1 MKFDRQEQ
9 YSRRNGILIHE
20 LKGENNE
27 RANGR
32 VLELFS
38 EELNEDV
45 LLVD

>member
-1 MKFDRQEQ
+1 MWVWNLTGKNSTPGE
-9 YSRRNGILIHE
+9 IHE

-45 LLVD
+45 LLVA